1 MVCNVIPF
9 STTSFPYGS
18 EYCQLFSCRTEIAIA
33 YATEQ
38 RSEFS
43 AAYLVFVS
51 FATLTWLINIPI
63 ASPDFVRDTI
73 NDTLGKRFYIGFIH
87 YSKYID
93 TVFLGRP
100 YDEFLSSEALMFF
113 TFRSPSGSFRIQS
126 TMTAVLCQS

>member
-1 MVCNVIPF
+1 MLCNVIPF

-93 TVFLGRP
+93 TVFL
-100 YDEFLSSEALMFF
+100 SSEALMFF